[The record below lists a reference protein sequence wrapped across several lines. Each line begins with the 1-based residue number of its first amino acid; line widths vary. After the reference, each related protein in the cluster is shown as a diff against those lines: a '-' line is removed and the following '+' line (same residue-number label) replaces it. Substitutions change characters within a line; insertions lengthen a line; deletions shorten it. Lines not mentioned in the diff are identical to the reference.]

1 MRVRL
6 AFLILTGF
14 FSGLLKGQ
22 TPSFNY
28 QKLGSEEGLNNANI
42 FNVQQHPNGLLY
54 LTTQNGIYQYDG
66 YNFIKLKIDSLKSNA
81 LQSLNIVNAKELYLS
96 LRDEGV
102 ASYDLE
108 TKKYKLLAQITFSG
122 NCDQF
127 IITDDHAY
135 FLNTGIELTTVD
147 LKTKAIIKDE
157 ILKNDRGNTANCIFK
172 TSTNKIFV
180 GRRDG
185 LYELNGTKQTKAD
198 YIRNNSVFSITQN
211 KEGKLILGTSG
222 SILIIN
228 NNSIEKEI
236 IPTYKSKSVS
246 YLPDGNR
253 NIEKIIADDY
263 GRIWF
268 TSFPG
273 ESLYLYENNTV
284 HDVFETLDLPPSLI
298 NCIYKDRDQNIWIG
312 TFNDGAYFIQNP
324 YFNSFNFLFNRKIL
338 NVNSVYLKNNLLVA
352 GTSNGLY
359 GVNLNSNQSKVLSKP
374 DDVINEPIGNI
385 NEINDVI
392 YFSTRNEIPSSI
404 FSDSRST
411 YRFRSINAAQF
422 YPLEKDRIVIADR
435 QASVLL
441 FNNYG
446 STFEDT
452 LISFS
457 NYRIA
462 INDFI
467 KTGDSLLVAT
477 SSGLYL
483 YNFKTK
489 KQNTVS
495 GLHFR
500 YIINDLATIN
510 GKIYLAH
517 ESGITELA
525 SQKLIQ
531 NIGSINLSA
540 VKKIKYFNDLIWLA
554 TLDGVYI
561 CDKNWNPLKVLN
573 KSSGLLSNSISDI
586 VFNNE
591 TVCIA
596 TARGISVASINSIIN
611 GISKLRPVSIHQL
624 NVNGESQPFISNSIS
639 LNKEQEN
646 IIFSFYSPLFSKPN
660 KQYYR
665 YRINQGEW
673 TYVNDNSISLS
684 LSTGG
689 EYSLDI
695 SASGDRIS
703 WSDNSSVKI
712 IKEAKITESYW
723 IYLALALGALLIG
736 SIISWLIIKKVKE
749 NAKKRLQEEQ
759 QVNVLKHQAMNALL
773 SPHFIFN
780 SLTSIQNYIN
790 SNNSLKA
797 SEYLA
802 KFSRLIRMIIEK
814 AAQSEITLQDE
825 LARLTYYLEL
835 EKERFKNKFDF
846 YIEMDPSINT
856 AEVKIP
862 NMIIQ
867 PHAENCIIHG
877 ILPKMEHGTLL
888 ISFKKKDGNKL
899 CICIEDD
906 GIGLIKAKE
915 HSKTGHKSLGT
926 STIKTILDINSK
938 LNGKTQTVSMVD
950 KSTLNP
956 PSVGTR
962 ITIELEL

>member
-1 MRVRL
+1 MRIH
-6 AFLILTGF
+6 FTFSILF
-14 FSGLLKGQ
+14 CLLFDLLKAQ
-22 TPSFNY
+22 TPSFNF

-66 YNFIKLKIDSLKSNA
+66 YNFVKLKIDSLKSNA
-81 LQSLNIVNAKELYLS
+81 LQGLNIVNTKQLYLS

-108 TKKYKLLAQITFSG
+108 TKKYKLLSQISFKG

-147 LKTKAIIKDE
+147 LKTKEIIKDE
-157 ILKNDRGNTANCIFK
+157 MIKKDRGNTANCIFK

-180 GRRDG
+180 GRKDG
-185 LYELNGTKQTKAD
+185 LYELNGAKQTKAD
-198 YIRNNSVFSITQN
+198 YLKNNSVFSITQN

-228 NNSIEKEI
+228 NNSVEKEI
-236 IPTYKSKSVS
+236 IPAYKTKSVS
-246 YLPDGNR
+246 YLPDGGR

-284 HDVFETLDLPPSLI
+284 HDIFETLDLPPSLI
-298 NCIYKDRDQNIWIG
+298 NCLYKDRDQNIWIG
-312 TFNDGAYFIQNP
+312 TFSDGVYFIQNP

-359 GVNLNSNQSKVLSKP
+359 GVNLNNNQSKILSKP
-374 DDVINEPIGNI
+374 DEVINEPIGTI

-392 YFSTRNEIPSSI
+392 YFSTRNEIPPSV
-404 FSDSRST
+404 FSDSRVT
-411 YRFRSINAAQF
+411 YRFRSLNAAQF
-422 YPLEKDRIVIADR
+422 YPIEKDKIVVADR

-441 FNNYG
+441 FSNYG
-446 STFEDT
+446 STFSDT

-477 SSGLYL
+477 GSGLYL
-483 YNFKTK
+483 YDFKTK
-489 KQNTVS
+489 KEKVVS
-495 GLHFR
+495 GVHFN
-500 YIINDLATIN
+500 YIINDLASIN

-517 ESGITELA
+517 ESGITELN

-531 NIGSINLSA
+531 NIGNINLSA
-540 VKKIKYFNDLIWLA
+540 VKKIKYFNELIWLA

-596 TARGISVASINSIIN
+596 TARGISVASLNSIIN
-611 GISKLRPVSIHQL
+611 GISKLRPVSINQL
-624 NVNGESQPFISNSIS
+624 NVNGESIPFNSAGIS
-639 LNKEQEN
+639 LNKDQEN
-646 IIFSFYSPLFSKPN
+646 ISISFYSPLFSKPN

-665 YRINQGEW
+665 YRIGQGEW
-673 TYVNDNSISLS
+673 TFINDNSISLS
-684 LSTGG
+684 LTTGG
-689 EYSLDI
+689 EYNIDI
-695 SASGDRIS
+695 SVSGDKIN
-703 WSDNSSVKI
+703 WSDTTGIKI
-712 IKEAKITESYW
+712 NKEAKITESNW
-723 IYLALALGALLIG
+723 IYLAVTLGGLLLI
-736 SIISWLIIKKVKE
+736 SFISWLIIKRVKE
-749 NAKKRLQEEQ
+749 NAKRRLQEEQ

-814 AAQSEITLQDE
+814 AAQREITLHDE

-846 YIEMDPSINT
+846 FIEVDPTINT
-856 AEVKIP
+856 TEVKIP

-888 ISFKKKDGNKL
+888 ISFKKQEGNKL

-938 LNGKTQTVSMVD
+938 LNGKMQTVSMVD

>member
-1 MRVRL
+1 MKIRFTFSIVL
-6 AFLILTGF
+6 LFVLELI
-14 FSGLLKGQ
+14 KAQ
-22 TPSFNY
+22 TPSFNF

-42 FNVQQHPNGLLY
+42 FNVEQHPNGLLY

-66 YNFIKLKIDSLKSNA
+66 YNFTKLKIDSLKSNA
-81 LQSLNIVNAKELYLS
+81 LQGLNIVNKDQLYLS

-102 ASYDLE
+102 ASYDLNS
-108 TKKYKLLAQITFSG
+108 KKYSLLPQITFTG

-127 IITDDHAY
+127 IITEDHAY
-135 FLNTGIELTTVD
+135 FLNTGIELTTVN
-147 LKTKAIIKDE
+147 LKTKELIKDE
-157 ILKNDRGNTANCIFK
+157 VTKNDRGNTASCIFK

-180 GRRDG
+180 GRKDG
-185 LYELNGTKQTKAD
+185 LYEVSGSKQIKAD
-198 YIRNNSVFSITQN
+198 YIKNTSVFAITQN

-228 NNSIEKEI
+228 NNAVEREI
-236 IPTYKSKSVS
+236 IPAYKTKSVS
-246 YLPDGNR
+246 YLPDGGR

-284 HDVFETLDLPPSLI
+284 YDIFETLDLPPSLI

-324 YFNSFNFLFNRKIL
+324 HFNSFNFLFNRKVL
-338 NVNSVYLKNNLLVA
+338 NVNSVFLKNNLLVA

-359 GVNLNSNQSKVLSKP
+359 GVNLNNNQSKILSRP
-374 DDVINEPIGNI
+374 DEMINEPIGNI
-385 NEINDVI
+385 NEINDII
-392 YFSTRNEIPSSI
+392 YFSTRNEIPPSV

-411 YRFRSINAAQF
+411 YRFKSLNAAQF
-422 YPLEKDRIVIADR
+422 YPVEGDQIVTADR

-441 FNNYG
+441 FGNYG
-446 STFEDT
+446 STFIDT

-467 KTGDSLLVAT
+467 KSGDSLYVAT
-477 SSGLYL
+477 GSGLYL
-483 YNFKTK
+483 YNFKSK
-489 KQNTVS
+489 KYRSVIGSQFN
-495 GLHFR
+495 
-500 YIINDLATIN
+500 YIINDLAEIN
-510 GKIYLAH
+510 GNIYLAH
-517 ESGITELA
+517 ESGITELK

-531 NIGSINLSA
+531 NIGAINLSA
-540 VKKIKYFNDLIWLA
+540 VKKIKYFNELIWLA

-596 TARGISVASINSIIN
+596 TARGISVASLASIIN
-611 GISKLRPVSIHQL
+611 GTAKLRPVTINKML
-624 NVNGESQPFISNSIS
+624 VNGEEIS
-639 LNKEQEN
+639 LNSSTFSLNKTQEN
-646 IIFSFYSPLFSKPN
+646 ISISFYSPLFSKPN

-665 YRINQGEW
+665 YRLNQGEW
-673 TYVNDNSISLS
+673 TFINDNSISLS

-689 EYSLDI
+689 IYDLDI
-695 SASGDRIS
+695 AVSGDRIN
-703 WSDNSSVKI
+703 WSDNTSFKI
-712 IKEAKITESYW
+712 NKEAKLTESNW
-723 IYLALALGALLIG
+723 IYLALTIGGLLVI
-736 SIISWLIIKKVKE
+736 SFISWLIIKKVKE

-814 AAQSEITLQDE
+814 AAQREITLQDE
-825 LARLTYYLEL
+825 LSRLTYYLEL

-846 YIEMDPSINT
+846 HIEVDESINR

-877 ILPKMEHGTLL
+877 ILPKMEHGTLS
-888 ISFKKKDGNKL
+888 ISFKKKEGNKL

-938 LNGKTQTVSMVD
+938 LNGKSQTVSMVD
-950 KSTLNP
+950 KSTLSP
-956 PSVGTR
+956 PSNGTR